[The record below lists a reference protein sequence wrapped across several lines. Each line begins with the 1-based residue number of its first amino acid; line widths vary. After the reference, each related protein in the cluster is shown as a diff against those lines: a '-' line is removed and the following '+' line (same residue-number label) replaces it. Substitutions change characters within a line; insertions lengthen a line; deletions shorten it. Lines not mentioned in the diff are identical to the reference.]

1 MAEEKK
7 EKKSGKKF
15 ALIIVLLLIFAGGGT
30 FGGVYYFMSRNVA
43 SNPVVIEEAFV
54 PVGEEIFVN
63 LSDEN
68 AKRYVK
74 LNLSLS
80 YDKRNKDLATEIE
93 QKQVVIRDTAIF
105 YIKSCKAKDFEP
117 ANEARLKG
125 DLIARINEKLTTGVL
140 KDVYISDIIV
150 Q

>member
-7 EKKSGKKF
+7 AEKKGSK
-15 ALIIVLLLIFAGGGT
+15 LIIIIAIIAILGGGT
-30 FGGVYYFMSRNVA
+30 FAGVYYFMNKNNA
-43 SNPVVIEEAFV
+43 SQPVVIEEAFFEI
-54 PVGEEIFVN
+54 GEIFVN
-63 LSDEN
+63 LSDEG

-74 LNLSLS
+74 LKVSVS
-80 YDKRNKDLATEIE
+80 YDKKNKELAKEIE
-93 QKQVVIRDTAIF
+93 DKKVVLRDVAVF

-117 ANEARLKG
+117 ANEAVLKG
-125 DLIARINEKLTTGVL
+125 DLIARMNQKLKSGVL